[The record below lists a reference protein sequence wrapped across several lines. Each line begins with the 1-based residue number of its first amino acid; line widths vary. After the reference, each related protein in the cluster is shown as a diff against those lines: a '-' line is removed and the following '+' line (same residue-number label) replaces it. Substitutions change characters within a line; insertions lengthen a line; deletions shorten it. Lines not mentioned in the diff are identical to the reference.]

1 MSFRVDV
8 SPYSMVDRSTTNK
21 DLQHPKTRSFNKF
34 TRSELGNEAESRVSS
49 GRAETDHAIAVGR
62 CGVDTAGGTDELWMH
77 VERPAPQHTGD
88 SIFDGPV
95 RDRASENQ
103 GGLLRALHVLV
114 KTPLPR
120 VAQHVEQTQGRTKR
134 TQLF

>member
-1 MSFRVDV
+1 MSFEKVHC
-8 SPYSMVDRSTTNK
+8 
-21 DLQHPKTRSFNKF
+21 QA
-34 TRSELGNEAESRVSS
+34 ELGNEAESRVSS

-77 VERPAPQHTGD
+77 VERPAPQHAGD
-88 SIFDGPV
+88 SIFDGLI